1 MQKTAIIAAIVTLM
15 MLGSAFALIG
25 NSSAT
30 GFQTGTVSYQ
40 EGYYHGTEF
49 LGAGT
54 QSINVT
60 TLSGV
65 PVTTLSG
72 TSSKATLPLGQY
84 YFTVTPKAVL
94 VGSNYV
100 IANGTRQLVNVTP
113 GTTGITLRD
122 QAYLT
127 SQETF
132 SFPGIVSGTSAT
144 VKFLTP
150 QGFVFQT
157 NSTSRNVTAM
167 VPNPGNFVV
176 DATYG
181 GTVFTFPQIY
191 SSKAAILQFST
202 HLQASGFVYNA
213 TSGNSIGSFNV
224 ILINSTAKTYQ
235 NIAFTNGYFAL
246 SNLSNSTGALKY
258 NYMVVDAPGYMGH
271 QYNLPITPG
280 SFPLTVN
287 LSAGSSNVYSNYTL
301 GTNPQYLNLSLKYVI
316 GNSTAIPFFGN
327 SSIGSLYW
335 QQQFDSNSIATAS
348 LQSYAQN
355 ITPSVSN
362 YTITID
368 GYNYYRSGV
377 GKITSSTQTITNTT
391 IFNLTIAYMNSTIK
405 ASDLTSG
412 FTVNLYALGTQYTM
426 GALRYSY
433 QFAYDL
439 PTVALASPTSVV
451 TSFKSPVNIT
461 PQASNGYLSLKF
473 TPSVK
478 PTVVASEI
486 SLYWKGMVSTN
497 YIVNSSLNNTI
508 FVVPAGTPV
517 SYNVSTAYYNP
528 VTGEHD
534 YRSASFSW
542 YNATGS
548 SKLMSTGYNATL
560 NQFNTAGLYKIML
573 NYTSGSG
580 ASNTTNFSIIAI
592 TTTQTPSV
600 ALNVT
605 SAGKVN
611 FATKTITSSAS
622 MHVPQS
628 RTVTFSGYGSYLN
641 ESGYSVPLT
650 FTWYFAPIG
659 SYTGYKTLGQNITQT
674 FNTPSSTQINSLGGP
689 VTGYLNVTSVAGTYS
704 NISLTVTVNDTTA
717 PSPVMTLY
725 NATGVSETNPVAGQ
739 VTTFSA
745 NSSTDPYYKQT
756 SLSYNW
762 SVVYANGTKVA
773 PGSSTYTV
781 VGGNM
786 TNSSYVKVQFNTVS
800 GLTMSLNA
808 TNPSSVSALIKRPL
822 TMTIATPMIIV
833 QSAYLSTTPDQ
844 GSTVTA
850 HVNVSNNGTVNAGD
864 YTISLY
870 VNGKLVTSHSYL
882 NLPVG
887 TTKSVDFNFSS
898 PASGSVTFVF
908 KATNSSEP
916 SFFANTS
923 AYTFV
928 HTVNPPAYKT
938 PLIIVGVIAVII
950 VISFAYYR
958 LTSKGPRKTKA
969 TQPATQPKQQPAK
982 KDEKKK

>member
-15 MLGSAFALIG
+15 MVGSALALIG

-60 TLSGV
+60 TLSGA

-72 TSSKATLPLGQY
+72 AASKVTLPLGQY
-84 YFTVTPKAVL
+84 YFIVSPKAVL
-94 VGSNYV
+94 AGSNYV
-100 IANGTRQLVNVTP
+100 IANGTRQLVNVTA
-113 GTTGITLRD
+113 GTTSIKLVD
-122 QAYLT
+122 QSYLT

-132 SFPGIVSGTSAT
+132 NFPGIVSGTSAT
-144 VKFLTP
+144 VKFVTP

-157 NSTSRNVTAM
+157 NTTSKNATAM

-181 GTVFTFPQIY
+181 GTVFTFPQVY
-191 SSKAAILQFST
+191 AKSGVTLAFNG

-213 TSGNSIGSFNV
+213 TTGNSISSFNV
-224 ILINSTAKTYQ
+224 ILINSTAKIYQ
-235 NIAFTNGYFAL
+235 NIAFSNGYFAL
-246 SNLSNSTGALKY
+246 SNLTNNTGAYKY
-258 NYMVVDAPGYMGH
+258 NYMVVDAPGYAGA
-271 QYNLPITPG
+271 QYPLPI
-280 SFPLTVN
+280 SSQPLTVN
-287 LSAGSSNVYSNYTL
+287 LTPGSSNVYSNYTL

-316 GNSTAIPFFGN
+316 SNATALPFFGN
-327 SSIGSLYW
+327 SSTGSLYW
-335 QQQFDSNSIATAS
+335 QHIFDLNAITTAS
-348 LQSYAQN
+348 LQSYVQN
-355 ITPSVSN
+355 VTPSVSN

-368 GYNYYRSGV
+368 GYNYYRTSV
-377 GKITSSTQTITNTT
+377 GKATVSPSTISNTT
-391 IFNLTIAYMNSTIK
+391 TFNVTIMYMNSTIK
-405 ASDLTSG
+405 ATDLTSG
-412 FTVNLYALGTQYTM
+412 FTVNLYAIGTQYTM
-426 GALRYSY
+426 GALKYNY
-433 QFAYDL
+433 QFAYNL

-461 PQASNGYLSLKF
+461 PQASNGYLNLKF

-486 SLYWKGMVSTN
+486 SLYWSGMVSSN

-508 FVVPAGTPV
+508 FVVPAGVPV
-517 SYNVSTAYYNP
+517 YYNVSSAYYNP

-534 YRSASFSW
+534 YQSATFRW
-542 YNATGS
+542 YNKT
-548 SKLMSTGYNATL
+548 KLMNTGYNASL
-560 NQFNTAGLYKIML
+560 DQFNTSGIYKIML

-580 ASNTTNFSIIAI
+580 ASNTTNFSVIAI
-592 TTTQTPSV
+592 TTSQVPSIS
-600 ALNVT
+600 LNVT
-605 SAGKVN
+605 SSGKVN
-611 FATKTITSSAS
+611 FAAKDISKAS
-622 MHVPQS
+622 MYVPQS
-628 RTVTFSGYGSYLN
+628 KTVQFSGYGSYLN
-641 ESGYSVPLT
+641 ETGYSVPLT

-674 FNTPSSTQINSLGGP
+674 FNTPSSTQLNSLGGP
-689 VTGYLNVTSVAGTYS
+689 VTGYLNVTSVAGTYT
-704 NISLTVTVNDTTA
+704 NISLSVTVNDTTA

-745 NSSTDPYYKQT
+745 NSSSDPYYKET
-756 SLSYNW
+756 RLSYNW
-762 SVVYANGTKVA
+762 SVEYANGTKVA
-773 PGSSTYTV
+773 PGSSTYAV

-786 TNSSYVKVQFNTVS
+786 TDSPYVKIQFNTVS

-808 TNPSSVSALIKRPL
+808 TNPSGVNGTSSRALI
-822 TMTIATPMIIV
+822 MTIATPMIIV

-850 HVNVSNNGTVNAGD
+850 HVNVSNNGTVNAGS

-870 VNGKLVTSHSYL
+870 VNGKLVTSHSYT

-923 AYTFV
+923 AYTFT
-928 HTVNPPAYKT
+928 HSVNPPAYKT
-938 PLIIVGVIAVII
+938 PLIIVGVIVVII

-958 LTSKGPRKTKA
+958 LTSGGSKKTKT

>member
-15 MLGSAFALIG
+15 MVGSALALIG

-49 LGAGT
+49 LGAGS

-72 TSSKATLPLGQY
+72 TASKATLPLGQY
-84 YFTVTPKAVL
+84 YFIVSPKAVL
-94 VGSNYV
+94 AGSNYV
-100 IANGTRQLVNVTP
+100 IANGTRQLVNVTA
-113 GTTGITLRD
+113 GTTSIKLVD

-132 SFPGIVSGTSAT
+132 NFPGIVSGTSAT
-144 VKFLTP
+144 VKFVTP

-157 NSTSRNVTAM
+157 NTTSRNATAM
-167 VPNPGNFVV
+167 VPNPGSFVV
-176 DATYG
+176 DAIYG
-181 GTVFTFPQIY
+181 GTVFTFPQVY
-191 SSKAAILQFST
+191 KQQVTLTFSKSPP
-202 HLQASGFVYNA
+202 QASGFVYNA
-213 TSGNSIGSFNV
+213 TTGNSISSFNV

-235 NIAFTNGYFAL
+235 NIAFTGGYFAL
-246 SNLSNSTGALKY
+246 SNLTNNTDAYKY
-258 NYMVVDAPGYMGH
+258 NYMVVGAPGYAGV
-271 QYNLPITPG
+271 QYSLPITG
-280 SFPLTVN
+280 VLPLTVN
-287 LSAGSSNVYSNYTL
+287 LSSGSSNVYSNYTL

-316 GNSTAIPFFGN
+316 SNATALPFFGN
-327 SSIGSLYW
+327 SSIGSFYW
-335 QQQFDSNSIATAS
+335 QHIFDSNAITTAS

-355 ITPSVSN
+355 VTPSVSN

-368 GYNYYRSGV
+368 GYNYYRTGV
-377 GKITSSTQTITNTT
+377 VTSTPPSLSSNTT
-391 IFNLTIAYMNSTIK
+391 TFNVTVRYMNSTIK
-405 ASDLTSG
+405 ATDLTSG
-412 FTVNLYALGTQYTM
+412 FTVNLYAIGTQYTM
-426 GALRYSY
+426 GALKYSY
-433 QFAYDL
+433 QFAYNL
-439 PTVALASPTSVV
+439 STVALASPTSVV

-461 PQASNGYLSLKF
+461 PQASNGYLNLKF
-473 TPSVK
+473 SPSVK

-486 SLYWKGMVSTN
+486 SLYWNGMVSRN
-497 YIVNSSLNNTI
+497 YIVNSSLSNTT
-508 FVVPAGTPV
+508 FVVPAGV
-517 SYNVSTAYYNP
+517 NVYYNVSSAYYNP
-528 VTGEHD
+528 VTGQHD
-534 YRSASFSW
+534 YQSATFRW
-542 YNATGS
+542 YNGT
-548 SKLMSTGYNATL
+548 KLMYTGYNASL
-560 NQFNTAGLYKIML
+560 DQFNTSGIHKIML

-580 ASNTTNFSIIAI
+580 ASNTTNFSVIAI
-592 TTTQTPSV
+592 TSSQTPSIS
-600 ALNVT
+600 LNVT
-605 SAGKVN
+605 SSGKVN
-611 FATKTITSSAS
+611 FAARDISSKAS
-622 MHVPQS
+622 MYVPQS
-628 RTVTFSGYGSYLN
+628 KTVQFSGYGSYLN
-641 ESGYSVPLT
+641 KSGYSVPLT
-650 FTWYFAPIG
+650 FTWYFATIG

-674 FNTPSSTQINSLGGP
+674 FNTPSSTQLNSLGGP

-704 NISLTVTVNDTTA
+704 NISLSVTVNDTTS

-745 NSSTDPYYKQT
+745 NSSTDPYYKET

-762 SVVYANGTKVA
+762 SVVYANGTKVT
-773 PGSSTYTV
+773 PGSSTYV
-781 VGGNM
+781 VMGGNM

-808 TNPSSVSALIKRPL
+808 TNPSGVNGTSSRAL

-833 QSAYLSTTPDQ
+833 QGAYLSTTPDQ

-850 HVNVSNNGTVNAGD
+850 HVNVSNNGTVNAGS

-870 VNGKLVTSHSYL
+870 VNGKLVTSHSYT

-908 KATNSSEP
+908 KATNSTEP

-923 AYTFV
+923 AYTFT
-928 HTVNPPAYKT
+928 HSVNPPAYKT

-958 LTSKGPRKTKA
+958 LTSGGSKKTKT

>member
-1 MQKTAIIAAIVTLM
+1 M
-15 MLGSAFALIG
+15 MVGSALALIG

-49 LGAGT
+49 LGAGSQT
-54 QSINVT
+54 INVT

-72 TSSKATLPLGQY
+72 TASKATLPLGQY
-84 YFTVTPKAVL
+84 YFIVSPKAVL
-94 VGSNYV
+94 AGSNYV
-100 IANGTRQLVNVTP
+100 IANGTRQLVNVTA
-113 GTTGITLRD
+113 GTTSIKLVD

-132 SFPGIVSGTSAT
+132 NFPGIVSGTSAT
-144 VKFLTP
+144 VKFVTP

-157 NSTSRNVTAM
+157 NTTSRNATAM
-167 VPNPGNFVV
+167 VPNSGSFVV

-181 GTVFTFPQIY
+181 GTVFTFPQVY
-191 SSKAAILQFST
+191 SNKAVNLSFSRG
-202 HLQASGFVYNA
+202 LQASGFVYNA
-213 TSGNSIGSFNV
+213 TTGNSISSFNV

-235 NIAFTNGYFAL
+235 NIAFTGGYFAL
-246 SNLSNSTGALKY
+246 SNLTNNTDAYKY
-258 NYMVVDAPGYMGH
+258 NYMVVDAPGYAGV
-271 QYNLPITPG
+271 QYSLPITG
-280 SFPLTVN
+280 VLPLTVN
-287 LSAGSSNVYSNYTL
+287 LSSGSSNVYSNYTL

-316 GNSTAIPFFGN
+316 SNATALPFFGN
-327 SSIGSLYW
+327 SSIGSFYW
-335 QQQFDSNSIATAS
+335 QHIFDSNAITDTS

-355 ITPSVSN
+355 VTPSVSN

-368 GYNYYRSGV
+368 GYNYYKTGV
-377 GKITSSTQTITNTT
+377 GKATVSPSTISNTT
-391 IFNLTIAYMNSTIK
+391 TFNVTVMYKNSTIK
-405 ASDLTSG
+405 ATDLTSG
-412 FTVNLYALGTQYTM
+412 FTVNLYAIGTQYTM
-426 GALRYSY
+426 GALKYSY
-433 QFAYDL
+433 QFAYNL
-439 PTVALASPTSVV
+439 STVALASPTSVV

-461 PQASNGYLSLKF
+461 PQASNGYLNLKF

-486 SLYWKGMVSTN
+486 SLYWNGMVSRN
-497 YIVNSSLNNTI
+497 YIVNSSLSNTT
-508 FVVPAGTPV
+508 FVVPAGV
-517 SYNVSTAYYNP
+517 NVYYNVSSAYYNP
-528 VTGEHD
+528 VTGQHD
-534 YRSASFSW
+534 YQSATFRW
-542 YNATGS
+542 YNGT
-548 SKLMSTGYNATL
+548 KLMYTGYNASL
-560 NQFNTAGLYKIML
+560 DQFNTSGIHKIML

-580 ASNTTNFSIIAI
+580 ASNTTNFSVIAI
-592 TTTQTPSV
+592 TSSQTPSIS
-600 ALNVT
+600 LNVT
-605 SAGKVN
+605 SSGKVN
-611 FATKTITSSAS
+611 FAARDISSKAS
-622 MHVPQS
+622 MYVPQS
-628 RTVTFSGYGSYLN
+628 KTVKFSGFDSYLN
-641 ESGYSVPLT
+641 QSGYSVPLT
-650 FTWYFAPIG
+650 FTWYFATIG

-674 FNTPSSTQINSLGGP
+674 FNTPSSTQLNSLGGP

-704 NISLTVTVNDTTA
+704 NISLSVTVNDTTS

-745 NSSTDPYYKQT
+745 NSSTDPYYKET

-762 SVVYANGTKVA
+762 SVVYANGTKVT
-773 PGSSTYTV
+773 PGSSTYV
-781 VGGNM
+781 VMGGNM

-808 TNPSSVSALIKRPL
+808 TNPSGVNGTSSRAL

-833 QSAYLSTTPDQ
+833 QGAYLSTTPDQ

-850 HVNVSNNGTVNAGD
+850 HVNVSNNGTVNAGS

-870 VNGKLVTSHSYL
+870 VNGKLVTSHSYT

-908 KATNSSEP
+908 KATNSTEP

-923 AYTFV
+923 AYTFT
-928 HTVNPPAYKT
+928 HSVNPPAYKT

-958 LTSKGPRKTKA
+958 LTSGGSKKTKT

>member
-15 MLGSAFALIG
+15 MLGSAFALLG

-40 EGYYHGTEF
+40 EGYYHGAEF

-84 YFTVTPKAVL
+84 YFTVAPKAVL
-94 VGSNYV
+94 AGSNYI
-100 IANGTRQLVNVTP
+100 IANGTSQLVNVTT
-113 GTTGITLRD
+113 GTTSITLRD
-122 QAYLT
+122 KAYLT

-132 SFPGIVSGTSAT
+132 SFPGIVSGTSAV
-144 VKFLTP
+144 VKFITP

-157 NSTSRNVTAM
+157 NTTSRNATAM
-167 VPNPGNFVV
+167 VPDPGNFVV
-176 DATYG
+176 DVTYG

-191 SSKAAILQFST
+191 NTITVLKFSS

-224 ILINSTAKTYQ
+224 ILINSTVKTYQ

-246 SNLSNSTGALKY
+246 SNLTNQTGALKY
-258 NYMVVDAPGYMGH
+258 NYMVVDAAGYTGR
-271 QYNLPITPG
+271 QYALPLSTSLPI
-280 SFPLTVN
+280 TVN

-301 GTNPQYLNLSLKYVI
+301 GADPQYLNLSLKYVI
-316 GNSTAIPFFGN
+316 DNSTALPFFGN

-335 QQQFDSNSIATAS
+335 QQQFDSGSITSSS

-355 ITPSVSN
+355 ITPSVTN
-362 YTITID
+362 YTVTID
-368 GYNYYRSGV
+368 GYNYYRTGV
-377 GKITSSTQTITNTT
+377 GKITPSSQTITNTT
-391 IFNLTIAYMNSTIK
+391 TFNLTISYMNSTIK
-405 ASDLTSG
+405 ETDLTSG
-412 FTVNLYALGTQYTM
+412 FTVNLYALGTQFTM
-426 GALRYSY
+426 GAFRYSY
-433 QFAYDL
+433 QFSYDL

-451 TSFKSPVNIT
+451 TSFRSPVNIT

-486 SLYWKGMVSTN
+486 SLYWNGMVSTN

-508 FVVPAGTPV
+508 FVVPAGVPV
-517 SYNVSTAYYNP
+517 SYNVSSAYYNP

-534 YRSASFSW
+534 YKSATFSW
-542 YNATGS
+542 YNVTGS
-548 SKLMSTGYNATL
+548 GKLMSTGYNATL
-560 NQFNTAGLYKIML
+560 NQFNTSGLYKVML

-592 TTTQTPSV
+592 TTSQKPSV
-600 ALNVT
+600 SLNVT

-611 FATKTITSSAS
+611 FATKTVISSAS
-622 MHVPQS
+622 MYVPQS
-628 RTVTFSGYGSYLN
+628 TTVTFSGYGSYLN

-650 FTWYFAPIG
+650 FTWYFAPIS

-674 FNTPSSTQINSLGGP
+674 FNTPSKTQINSLGGP

-704 NISLTVTVNDTTA
+704 NISLSVTVNDTTA
-717 PSPVMTLY
+717 PSPAMTLY

-756 SLSYNW
+756 SLTYNW
-762 SVVYANGTKVA
+762 SVV
-773 PGSSTYTV
+773 
-781 VGGNM
+781 
-786 TNSSYVKVQFNTVS
+786 
-800 GLTMSLNA
+800 
-808 TNPSSVSALIKRPL
+808 
-822 TMTIATPMIIV
+822 
-833 QSAYLSTTPDQ
+833 
-844 GSTVTA
+844 
-850 HVNVSNNGTVNAGD
+850 
-864 YTISLY
+864 
-870 VNGKLVTSHSYL
+870 
-882 NLPVG
+882 
-887 TTKSVDFNFSS
+887 
-898 PASGSVTFVF
+898 
-908 KATNSSEP
+908 
-916 SFFANTS
+916 
-923 AYTFV
+923 
-928 HTVNPPAYKT
+928 
-938 PLIIVGVIAVII
+938 
-950 VISFAYYR
+950 
-958 LTSKGPRKTKA
+958 
-969 TQPATQPKQQPAK
+969 
-982 KDEKKK
+982 

>member
-30 GFQTGTVSYQ
+30 GFQTGTISYQ

-49 LGAGT
+49 LGAGV

-72 TSSKATLPLGQY
+72 TTGKATLPLGQY
-84 YFTVTPKAVL
+84 YFIVSPKAVL
-94 VGSNYV
+94 AGSNYV
-100 IANGTRQLVNVTP
+100 IANGTRQLVNVTTS
-113 GTTGITLRD
+113 TTSVKLVD

-127 SQETF
+127 SSETF
-132 SFPGIVSGTSAT
+132 TFPGIVSGTSAA
-144 VKFLTP
+144 VKFMTP

-157 NSTSRNVTAM
+157 NTTSRNATAM

-181 GTVFTFPQIY
+181 GAVFTFPQTY
-191 SSKAAILQFST
+191 SRSVQLSFST
-202 HLQASGFVYNA
+202 SLQASGLVYNA
-213 TSGNSIGSFNV
+213 TTGNPISSFNV

-235 NIAFTNGYFAL
+235 NIAFTGGFFEL
-246 SNLSNSTGALKY
+246 SNLTNKTGAYKY
-258 NYMVVDAPGYMGH
+258 NYMVVDAPGYSGV
-271 QYNLPITPG
+271 QYNLPLTKAL
-280 SFPLTVN
+280 PLTVN

-301 GTNPQYLNLSLKYVI
+301 GTSPQYLNLSLKFAI
-316 GNSTAIPFFGN
+316 SNATALPFFGN
-327 SSIGSLYW
+327 STIGSLYW
-335 QQQFDSNSIATAS
+335 QQIFDSNAITAVS

-368 GYNYYRSGV
+368 GYNYYRTGV
-377 GKITSSTQTITNTT
+377 GKITVSSSSIINTT
-391 IFNLTIAYMNSTIK
+391 TFNLSISYMNSTIK
-405 ASDLTSG
+405 ATDLTSG
-412 FTVNLYALGTQYTM
+412 FTVNLYALGTQYKM

-433 QFAYDL
+433 QFAYNI
-439 PTVALASPTSVV
+439 PSVALASPTSDV

-461 PQASNGYLSLKF
+461 PQASNGYLNLKF
-473 TPSVK
+473 TPSLK

-486 SLYWKGMVSTN
+486 SLYWSGMISTN

-508 FVVPAGTPV
+508 FVVPAGV
-517 SYNVSTAYYNP
+517 SVYYNVSSAYYNP

-534 YRSASFSW
+534 YQSATFRW
-542 YNATGS
+542 YNGT
-548 SKLMSTGYNATL
+548 KLMNTGYNASL
-560 NQFNTAGLYKIML
+560 DQFNTSGIHKIML

-580 ASNTTNFSIIAI
+580 ASNTTNFSVIAI
-592 TTTQTPSV
+592 TTSQTPSISM
-600 ALNVT
+600 NVT

-611 FATKTITSSAS
+611 FAAKDISSAS
-622 MHVPQS
+622 MYVPQS
-628 RTVTFSGYGSYLN
+628 KTVQFSGYGSYLN

-674 FNTPSSTQINSLGGP
+674 FNTPSKTQLNSLGGP

-745 NSSTDPYYKQT
+745 NSSTDPYYKES
-756 SLSYNW
+756 SLGYNW

-786 TNSSYVKVQFNTVS
+786 TNSSFVKVQFNTVS

-808 TNPSSVSALIKRPL
+808 TNPSGVNGTISRPL

-850 HVNVSNNGTVNAGD
+850 HVNVSNNGTVNAGS

-870 VNGKLVTSHSYL
+870 VNGKLVTSHSYT

-908 KATNSSEP
+908 KATNSTEP
-916 SFFANTS
+916 SFFADTS
-923 AYTFV
+923 AYTFT
-928 HTVNPPAYKT
+928 HSVNPPAYKT

-958 LTSKGPRKTKA
+958 LTSRGSKKTKT
-969 TQPATQPKQQPAK
+969 TQAATQPKQQPAK